1 MPPAIENRVQGREKP
16 FFSYKYWSFFF
27 LENGQYHLF
36 APLLWDSGH
45 GSPEPGLPYMQWG
58 MDNVL
63 GFLGHRNRCRCE
75 GRGKRKKEATKSINC
90 QELMGETDS

>member
-36 APLLWDSGH
+36 AALLWDSGH

-58 MDNVL
+58 MDNAWDFWATGIDADVRA
-63 GFLGHRNRCRCE
+63 GARE
-75 GRGKRKKEATKSINC
+75 RKK
-90 QELMGETDS
+90 Q